1 MSPLTLLLYCLV
13 LFISTRAILTRLAGG
28 SLPPR
33 LIRLATSSL
42 IRLTVLVR
50 ASPYATTIYRLIN
63 RFLPAVTDSLSRLVT
78 EEASA
83 VAVACT
89 LAGCID
95 VGGGG
100 ESMMVTFVTTRHK
113 RYQLTS
119 FPTLSAQHTSLQHQF
134 QILRFHF

>member
-1 MSPLTLLLYCLV
+1 MLSLLVSPGAHYHLA
-13 LFISTRAILTRLAGG
+13 LFVS
-28 SLPPR
+28 PP
-33 LIRLATSSL
+33 APL

-50 ASPYATTIYRLIN
+50 ASPYATIIYRLIN
-63 RFLPAVTDSLSRLVT
+63 RFLPAVTDTLSRLVT

-89 LAGCID
+89 LDWCVN

-100 ESMMVTFVTTRHK
+100 ESMMVTFVTTRPK

-119 FPTLSAQHTSLQHQF
+119 FPTLSAQHTSLQCQF
-134 QILRFHF
+134 QIPCFYY